1 MNLESIDLNIEN
13 YSIKEIK
20 NLLGIENKYTTD
32 ELQEKCDN
40 VIKLVNSDENIILSD
55 KHSICKFFDSLRVI
69 LIRHLNGQEGMYND
83 LYNINSIEVENKI
96 INSNTGNE
104 LFRKL
109 DGKTISVNDK
119 KRIENSE
126 MGGVDTLNAH
136 GINDNNFHFTEK
148 GDREESIGTHL
159 VKYKKDKLNPIKYE
173 SITKCITIDTR
184 FRDNYSTTMSTEFN
198 CTLPDRLTNVISMQ
212 LSAFEFPT
220 SYMIFNDNAKNNY
233 FNYQVLDQG
242 TISIIKTI
250 KVKSGNYSHTELIAQ
265 INDAFVENGDNIVF
279 AVDITTQGSG
289 TGKTIIRNT
298 GSQMINIYFDRTDT
312 GLEDSTPIPLKFG
325 WILGF
330 RNSEYTKN
338 KEYVSE
344 GMYEDHGSKYLFLS
358 INDHNNNT
366 YDTYTSVFNSST
378 MSKNILARI
387 SMKTPAFFIHSENGL
402 NLVTEPRQYMGP
414 VTISKLNIQILDEF
428 GRVVD
433 INNMDY
439 SFCLNIV
446 SLYK

>member
-1 MNLESIDLNIEN
+1 MNLESLDLNIEN

-20 NLLGIENKYTTD
+20 NLLGIENQYTTD

-96 INSNTGNE
+96 INKNNGNE

-109 DGKTISVNDK
+109 DGKTISINDK
-119 KRIENSE
+119 KMIENSE

-136 GINDNNFHFTEK
+136 GINADNFHLTEK
-148 GDREESIGTHL
+148 GDREESIGTYL

-173 SITKCITIDTR
+173 AMTKCITIDTR
-184 FRDNYSTTMSTEFN
+184 FRENYSTSMSTDFK

-220 SYMIFNDNAKNNY
+220 SYMVFNDKAKNNY
-233 FNYQVLDQG
+233 FNYQVLDNG
-242 TISIIKTI
+242 SISIIKTI
-250 KVKSGNYSHTELIAQ
+250 KIKSGNYSHTELITQ
-265 INDAFVENGDNIVF
+265 INDAFVANGDNIVF

-298 GSQMINIYFDRTDT
+298 GNQMINIYFDRTDS

-387 SMKTPAFFIHSENGL
+387 SMKTPAFFIHSENGM
-402 NLVTEPRQYMGP
+402 NLVTEPRQYLGP